1 MISTGILQIFFFC
14 TYKHDKFLVTTIS
27 ECALNRIKRRVSDG
41 TNISYDSVCIKFK
54 LLRLMF
60 YPMRDLL
67 LPVISSCEVLLGKQ
81 IGN

>member
-1 MISTGILQIFFFC
+1 MISTDILQIFLF
-14 TYKHDKFLVTTIS
+14 FLVTTIS

-41 TNISYDSVCIKFK
+41 TNVFYDSVCIKFK

-67 LPVISSCEVLLGKQ
+67 LPAISKSY
-81 IGN
+81 

>member
-1 MISTGILQIFFFC
+1 MISTGILQIFLF
-14 TYKHDKFLVTTIS
+14 FLVITIS

-41 TNISYDSVCIKFK
+41 TNVSYDSKCIKFK

-67 LPVISSCEVLLGKQ
+67 LPAISKSY
-81 IGN
+81 